1 MRGSVRGSVVRTSV
15 VRPSAAARVPVS
27 WGAVSRTPWSPAV
40 PVILLT
46 GYLGAGKTSIL
57 NHLLRHPDSRVGVVV
72 NDFGDLNVDAG
83 LVAGQVDEPVSIAGG
98 CVCCL
103 SDTSALEGALAS
115 LADPRLEL
123 DAIIVEA
130 SGIAEPLTL
139 ARMVSQWGHHRFHLA
154 GVVDIV
160 DALMHEET
168 VDIGSLPPVRYAAT
182 TLVVVNKLDLLPV
195 EEREAAVEAI
205 RRRVHQRNP
214 RVLVTGTVFGRLD
227 PALIVDVSAGVGA
240 GVDAVAGRGSAVSE
254 GSGAPEWSADEPTG
268 VTEVQGELPVWDLLR
283 QEYSEREA
291 AALAEIDQTGVPHR
305 HARSVTVRMEGCADP
320 AGVLDFVEDPPPG
333 IYRVKGTIAVAD
345 GKAIRRFIVQA
356 VGPSVYV
363 SAVPARVTSAQGH
376 SAAGSHGTHDDH
388 GDHGDHDDHGSHG
401 RLVTSELVAIGE
413 DFDEDAV
420 HATLRA
426 AMTAASGPGG
436 TGESAGETSE
446 PAGASEATGPD
457 GDVGSARSG
466 TGGLGGGV
474 RIPSGLDRL
483 DRYVRLHS

>member
-1 MRGSVRGSVVRTSV
+1 MSRTS
-15 VRPSAAARVPVS
+15 
-27 WGAVSRTPWSPAV
+27 WSPAV

-103 SDTSALEGALAS
+103 SDTSALEEALAS

-139 ARMVSQWGHHRFHLA
+139 ARMVSQWGRHRFHLA

-160 DALMHEET
+160 DALMHDET
-168 VDIGSLPPVRYAAT
+168 VDTGSLPPVRYAAT

-195 EEREAAVEAI
+195 EDRKPAVEAI
-205 RRRVHQRNP
+205 RTRVHQRNP

-227 PALIVDVSAGVGA
+227 PTLLVDTGA
-240 GVDAVAGRGSAVSE
+240 RRGSADSP
-254 GSGAPEWSADEPTG
+254 AAATD
-268 VTEVQGELPVWDLLR
+268 VQGELPVWDLLR

-305 HARSVTVRMEGCADP
+305 HARSVTVRLDGCADP
-320 AGVLDFVEDPPPG
+320 AGVLDFVEDLPPG
-333 IYRVKGTIAVAD
+333 VYRVKGAIAVPD
-345 GKAIRRFIVQA
+345 GEAIRWFTVQA

-363 SAVPARVTSAQGH
+363 SAVPERAVEVQGQD
-376 SAAGSHGTHDDH
+376 GR
-388 GDHGDHDDHGSHG
+388 GDHPGTAAHE
-401 RLVTSELVAIGE
+401 RQITSELVAIGE

-420 HATLRA
+420 HAILRA
-426 AMTAASGPGG
+426 AMAAASEQPG
-436 TGESAGETSE
+436 A
-446 PAGASEATGPD
+446 
-457 GDVGSARSG
+457 
-466 TGGLGGGV
+466 GGLGGGV
-474 RIPSGLDRL
+474 RTLSGLDRL

>member
-1 MRGSVRGSVVRTSV
+1 MSSTS
-15 VRPSAAARVPVS
+15 
-27 WGAVSRTPWSPAV
+27 WSPAV

-46 GYLGAGKTSIL
+46 GYLGAGKTSVL

-103 SDTSALEGALAS
+103 SDTSALEGALVS

-139 ARMVSQWGHHRFHLA
+139 ARMVSQWGRHRFHLA
-154 GVVDIV
+154 GVIDIV

-168 VDIGSLPPVRYAAT
+168 VDTESMPPVRYAAT

-195 EEREAAVEAI
+195 EDREAAVEAI

-227 PALIVDVSAGVGA
+227 PTLIVDAGA
-240 GVDAVAGRGSAVSE
+240 RQ
-254 GSGAPEWSADEPTG
+254 GSGASEAGGVPTG
-268 VTEVQGELPVWDLLR
+268 SAEGLAEGAEGAEVQGELPVWDLLR
-283 QEYSEREA
+283 QEYSDREA

-305 HARSVTVRMEGCADP
+305 HARSVTVRLDGCADP
-320 AGVLDFVEDPPPG
+320 AGVLDFVEDPPSG
-333 IYRVKGTIAVAD
+333 VYRVKGTIAVAD

-363 SAVPARVTSAQGH
+363 SEVPARAEGVRGQGG
-376 SAAGSHGTHDDH
+376 ADDRDDRAGH
-388 GDHGDHDDHGSHG
+388 GDRAGQDG
-401 RLVTSELVAIGE
+401 RAGQGGADGRDSQVTSELVAIGE
-413 DFDEDAV
+413 AFDEDAV

-426 AMTAASGPGG
+426 AMTEA
-436 TGESAGETSE
+436 SE
-446 PAGASEATGPD
+446 PAGVGGTAGSGCAGVSTGPD
-457 GDVGSARSG
+457 GEVGWGRSG
-466 TGGLGGGV
+466 ASGLGGGMRTV
-474 RIPSGLDRL
+474 SGLDRL

>member
-1 MRGSVRGSVVRTSV
+1 MSRTS
-15 VRPSAAARVPVS
+15 
-27 WGAVSRTPWSPAV
+27 WNPAV

-57 NHLLRHPDSRVGVVV
+57 NHLLRHPGSRVGVVV

-139 ARMVSQWGHHRFHLA
+139 ARMVSQWGRHRFHLA

-168 VDIGSLPPVRYAAT
+168 VDTGSMPPMRYAAT

-195 EEREAAVEAI
+195 DEREAAVEAI

-227 PALIVDVSAGVGA
+227 PALIVDAGAVHGRA
-240 GVDAVAGRGSAVSE
+240 GPDRSAVSDGGAAPDGGSVPG
-254 GSGAPEWSADEPTG
+254 GSGVPDGGSVLEGSADEPIG

-291 AALAEIDQTGVPHR
+291 AALAGIDQRGVPHR
-305 HARSVTVRMEGCADP
+305 HARSVTVRLEGCADP

-333 IYRVKGTIAVAD
+333 VYRVKGTIAVAD

-363 SAVPARVTSAQGH
+363 SAAPERAASARDH
-376 SAAGSHGTHDDH
+376 SAHRA
-388 GDHGDHDDHGSHG
+388 HDDHGSHDTHD
-401 RLVTSELVAIGE
+401 RQVTSSLVAIGE

-420 HATLRA
+420 HATLHA
-426 AMTAASGPGG
+426 VMTPASGPAGARG
-436 TGESAGETSE
+436 SAGE
-446 PAGASEATGPD
+446 AAGPD

-466 TGGLGGGV
+466 ASGLGGGV
-474 RIPSGLDRL
+474 RIPTGLDRL

>member
-27 WGAVSRTPWSPAV
+27 WGAVSRTSWSPAV

-46 GYLGAGKTSIL
+46 GYLGAGKTSVL

-139 ARMVSQWGHHRFHLA
+139 ARMVSQWGRHRFHLA
-154 GVVDIV
+154 GVVDVV
-160 DALMHEET
+160 DALMHDET
-168 VDIGSLPPVRYAAT
+168 VDTGSLPPVRYAAT

-195 EEREAAVEAI
+195 DEREAAVEAI

-227 PALIVDVSAGVGA
+227 PTLL
-240 GVDAVAGRGSAVSE
+240 VDAGARQGSGGAEGNGRAEGRAGYGDGGVPAGRVRGPV
-254 GSGAPEWSADEPTG
+254 GG
-268 VTEVQGELPVWDLLR
+268 TEVQGELPVWDLLR

-291 AALAEIDQTGVPHR
+291 AALAEIDLTGVPHR
-305 HARSVTVRMEGCADP
+305 HARSVTVRLEGCADP
-320 AGVLDFVEDPPPG
+320 AGVLDFVEDPPSG
-333 IYRVKGTIAVAD
+333 VYRVKGAISVAD

-363 SAVPARVTSAQGH
+363 SAAPERAVTVRGQ
-376 SAAGSHGTHDDH
+376 
-388 GDHGDHDDHGSHG
+388 GDHDDRPGPDARDRQG
-401 RLVTSELVAIGE
+401 TSELVAIGE
-413 DFDEDAV
+413 FFDEDAV
-420 HATLRA
+420 HATLRV
-426 AMTAASGPGG
+426 AMTAASEPLDAAESGG
-436 TGESAGETSE
+436 
-446 PAGASEATGPD
+446 GAAGPD
-457 GDVGSARSG
+457 GEVGSAG
-466 TGGLGGGV
+466 LGADGLGGGV
-474 RIPSGLDRL
+474 RTLSGLDRL

>member
-1 MRGSVRGSVVRTSV
+1 MSRTS
-15 VRPSAAARVPVS
+15 
-27 WGAVSRTPWSPAV
+27 WNPAV

-57 NHLLRHPDSRVGVVV
+57 NHLLRHPESRVGVVV

-139 ARMVSQWGHHRFHLA
+139 ARMVSQWGRHRFRLA

-168 VDIGSLPPVRYAAT
+168 VDTGSMPPMRYAAT

-227 PALIVDVSAGVGA
+227 PTLIVDAGA
-240 GVDAVAGRGSAVSE
+240 GHGSAAPDGSSAPDRGAAPDRGGVLE
-254 GSGAPEWSADEPTG
+254 GSADEPVG

-291 AALAEIDQTGVPHR
+291 AALAGIDQTGVPHR
-305 HARSVTVRMEGCADP
+305 HARSVTVRLEGCADP

-333 IYRVKGTIAVAD
+333 VYRVKGTIAVAD
-345 GKAIRRFIVQA
+345 GRAIRRFIVQA

-363 SAVPARVTSAQGH
+363 SAAPERAASAREHTPAGRHGAH
-376 SAAGSHGTHDDH
+376 ADHGTHDDLGSRADH
-388 GDHGDHDDHGSHG
+388 ADHGGQ
-401 RLVTSELVAIGE
+401 VTSELVAIGE

-420 HATLRA
+420 HTTLRA
-426 AMTAASGPGG
+426 ALTPASGSAGARERAGG
-436 TGESAGETSE
+436 TTGPDGARERAGETI
-446 PAGASEATGPD
+446 GPD

-466 TGGLGGGV
+466 ASGLGGGV
-474 RIPSGLDRL
+474 RILSGLDRL

>member
-1 MRGSVRGSVVRTSV
+1 MSRTS
-15 VRPSAAARVPVS
+15 
-27 WGAVSRTPWSPAV
+27 WSPAV

-57 NHLLRHPDSRVGVVV
+57 NHLLRHPESRVGVVV

-139 ARMVSQWGHHRFHLA
+139 ARMVSQWGRHRFHLA

-160 DALMHEET
+160 DALMHVET
-168 VDIGSLPPVRYAAT
+168 VDTESMPPVRYAAT

-195 EEREAAVEAI
+195 DDREAAVDAI

-227 PALIVDVSAGVGA
+227 PTLIVDAGA
-240 GVDAVAGRGSAVSE
+240 RQGRGVFEAGGVPT
-254 GSGAPEWSADEPTG
+254 GSADGPAEG
-268 VTEVQGELPVWDLLR
+268 AEGAEGAEVQGELPVWDLLR

-305 HARSVTVRMEGCADP
+305 HARSVTVRLDGCADP

-333 IYRVKGTIAVAD
+333 VYRVKGTIAVAD

-363 SAVPARVTSAQGH
+363 SEVPARAEGVRGQCGH
-376 SAAGSHGTHDDH
+376 RGPRGH
-388 GDHGDHDDHGSHG
+388 GDRAGQDG
-401 RLVTSELVAIGE
+401 RAGQGGADGRVSQVTSELVAIGE
-413 DFDEDAV
+413 AFDEDAV
-420 HATLRA
+420 HAVLRA
-426 AMTAASGPGG
+426 AMTEA
-436 TGESAGETSE
+436 SE
-446 PAGASEATGPD
+446 PAGVGGTAGSGCAGASTGPD
-457 GDVGSARSG
+457 GEVGSGRSG
-466 TGGLGGGV
+466 ASGLGGGMRTV
-474 RIPSGLDRL
+474 SGLDRL